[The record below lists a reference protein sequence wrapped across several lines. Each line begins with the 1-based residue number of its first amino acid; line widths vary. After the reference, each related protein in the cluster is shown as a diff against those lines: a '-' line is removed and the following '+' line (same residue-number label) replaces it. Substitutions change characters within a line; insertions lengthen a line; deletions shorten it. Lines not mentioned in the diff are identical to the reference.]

1 MTSIELYLVH
11 LLEPRFFF
19 FFHYPIFPRIWCVG
33 LYYLNHK
40 QQLLFCACL
49 ACDLDFFFFFFSKY
63 SFTTFFIHSS
73 TSFPRLCFSIL
84 NHVSHQGFPPTRTRY
99 PLQLVLPFNVSCSL
113 CLFFQLPSFSPP
125 PPHTYLVYCFF
136 FKTTISPIFI
146 MLVTRTPISFSISR
160 TNQPTNSPLL
170 CVSFL

>member
-49 ACDLDFFFFFFSKY
+49 ACDLDFFFFFF
-63 SFTTFFIHSS
+63 F
-73 TSFPRLCFSIL
+73 
-84 NHVSHQGFPPTRTRY
+84 
-99 PLQLVLPFNVSCSL
+99 
-113 CLFFQLPSFSPP
+113 
-125 PPHTYLVYCFF
+125 
-136 FKTTISPIFI
+136 
-146 MLVTRTPISFSISR
+146 
-160 TNQPTNSPLL
+160 
-170 CVSFL
+170 